1 MRKIKYYMQYAEGD
15 YTCSVEL
22 QTKTDG
28 GARKL
33 AKSIAKQDSIN
44 WYDIV
49 YKCHDGRQGR
59 LCNDA
64 RRWS

>member
-1 MRKIKYYMQYAEGD
+1 MKNTVYYMQYNEKD
-15 YTCSVEL
+15 YTCSIEL

-28 GARKL
+28 GARKI
-33 AKSIAKQDSIN
+33 AKSIAKQEDIP
-44 WYDIV
+44 WYDII
-49 YKCHDGRQGR
+49 YKCADGRKGR